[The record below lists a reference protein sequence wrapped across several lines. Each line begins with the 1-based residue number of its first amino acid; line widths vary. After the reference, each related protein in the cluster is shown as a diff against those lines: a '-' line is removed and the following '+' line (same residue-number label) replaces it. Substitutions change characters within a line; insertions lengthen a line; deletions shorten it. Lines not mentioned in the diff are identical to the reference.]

1 MTFQKAGKC
10 VFAVRTLNTRDNVL
24 AGVLLDCK
32 KKNYNTNTRVFEFR
46 SVKIQDRN
54 MRSRGEA
61 VLVATERER
70 RAARHAPVGTSFTNR
85 VGGGARGLPGSFMR
99 PLRRGDLH
107 FARCD
112 AIIHCTRNHAPCNS
126 TFHCHT
132 GLQKTESKI

>member
-1 MTFQKAGKC
+1 MTFQKAGMC

-46 SVKIQDRN
+46 SVKIQDWN

-70 RAARHAPVGTSFTNR
+70 RRRGTRRWGLHSQTEWGAAR
-85 VGGGARGLPGSFMR
+85 GACRAHS
-99 PLRRGDLH
+99 
-107 FARCD
+107 CD
-112 AIIHCTRNHAPCNS
+112 H
-126 TFHCHT
+126 
-132 GLQKTESKI
+132 